1 MKGNYGMFKSLLFSN
16 QDLLRCPRE
25 VFLLIFLTLAST
37 KGVDEIFFVREKRI
51 LHIPGQHKCIVGQ
64 SEL

>member
-1 MKGNYGMFKSLLFSN
+1 MYSN

-37 KGVDEIFFVREKRI
+37 KGVDEIFFVREKSN
-51 LHIPGQHKCIVGQ
+51 LNIPGQHKCIVGQ
-64 SEL
+64 GEL